1 MTLFELVETMQGE
14 LVSNQARVR
23 RDGKWVILGRV
34 VNNVW
39 ELTEVGQRLLD
50 TANTPADLA
59 PEPVKP
65 ARKPR
70 TPRTVARES

>member
-50 TANTPADLA
+50 TANTPADLT
-59 PEPVKP
+59 PEPAKP

-70 TPRTVARES
+70 TPRTVARAS

>member
-50 TANTPADLA
+50 TANTHVEPV

-70 TPRTVARES
+70 TPRTVVRAS

>member
-50 TANTPADLA
+50 VANTHVEPV

-65 ARKPR
+65 VRKPR
-70 TPRTVARES
+70 TPRTVARAS